1 MGGRVDSDNPS
12 FNRVPGCA
20 QPRPR
25 LPLATTWDR
34 VHSLTAHRSTGHPLR
49 GAHSPIPAT
58 PWPETPAPPA
68 GSISPRRLPGIV
80 VPSSPGASRL
90 CLEVSESGLRTSGP
104 RAGVAV
110 VGASDP
116 AGSEAPAASR
126 PGDSLRPSVERA
138 RVAEPRLQSW
148 RTLGGVLCSGVRWAA
163 PSDVCWGGS
172 GFLSGLGRGPWAGS
186 SHCFS
191 VVPQPSL
198 VGAHSPQRA

>member
-1 MGGRVDSDNPS
+1 MFCFVLYFTKSSALHGTPQVAVDFLGGGVQTSPGWRLNGWPRVDSDNPS

-20 QPRPR
+20 QPRPG
-25 LPLATTWDR
+25 LPLATMWDR
-34 VHSLTAHRSTGHPLR
+34 VHSLTAHRSTGHPQR

-104 RAGVAV
+104 PAGLAV

-126 PGDSLRPSVERA
+126 PGDSLRPSGREGTCGRA
-138 RVAEPRLQSW
+138 TAAELADAGRGAV
-148 RTLGGVLCSGVRWAA
+148 LGGPV
-163 PSDVCWGGS
+163 GGS
-172 GFLSGLGRGPWAGS
+172 
-186 SHCFS
+186 
-191 VVPQPSL
+191 V
-198 VGAHSPQRA
+198 